1 MTFISH
7 LDLGTFEIVA
17 LLRMMF
23 LMLCVV
29 FAAAGPG
36 NPGVGDV
43 FSMGPT
49 MTDGAVP
56 HMLPSAADGG
66 AGFVLGGWCS
76 TLNFMSPLYA
86 SIAGQM
92 CGRGAQKGIA
102 HVLEGPMA
110 GQASSWARTEGI
122 SKIFWPTGK
131 NSTPPSSSSWGGDDP
146 AVPCVKC
153 GPIPGLNNGQ
163 GGGKSGRWRWV
174 FLPSI
179 VTVAHLGE
187 QTRMRRWFGGS
198 KYGFSIN
205 HYLMGSLLLL
215 ICLPTTAAV
224 TCRTCFDQ
232 IQGCTG
238 GNTCPFVATTA
249 QNGLLLGGVAAATA
263 TAIVA
268 RDVFP
273 LRFTRILTR
282 GVLDSLLI
290 IGRRPPPGTAV
301 DLTALSNAQL
311 TDQLLTSGVEQASIL
326 DEVSTRLAAASTAIE
341 IARLTA
347 ICTTITSKQRL
358 GRGSHGAVASGDG
371 TAELVGVYRY
381 CAVLAGKVVRTR
393 LSQVASVLPPELAQG
408 DAQAKVVPPEKIVK
422 PKSMAEF
429 ADILVTWTML
439 LSGLG
444 IASIL
449 VSGAFLREVVFD
461 PIHDGTMAWEGAFE
475 LWLVY
480 LEEVE
485 RTAGDEVNLTNVYNR
500 GAQDT
505 MIKRAMERLPRP
517 PAGIFRGG
525 GGSGSGGGGDADDEP
540 KWNGSFNAKSSSTCL
555 TFNLGKKKHPANCLN
570 EKGGCK
576 FNHVCDAY
584 VGDKGP
590 GGRCGSD
597 KHHRLN
603 CDNPAKQPSEQK

>member
-1 MTFISH
+1 
-7 LDLGTFEIVA
+7 
-17 LLRMMF
+17 MF
-23 LMLCVV
+23 LMLCAV
-29 FAAAGPG
+29 FAAAGPEV
-36 NPGVGDV
+36 PGVGDV
-43 FSMGPT
+43 FPMGPT
-49 MTDGAVP
+49 MADGAVP
-56 HMLPSAADGG
+56 HMLPSAPVGG

-86 SIAGQM
+86 SIAVQM
-92 CGRGAQKGIA
+92 CNQGAQKGIA
-102 HVLEGPMA
+102 HVPEGPRA
-110 GQASSWARTEGI
+110 GQASSRAQTEGI
-122 SKIFWPTGK
+122 SKIFCSTGK
-131 NSTPPSSSSWGGDDP
+131 NSTSPTSSYSGGDDP
-146 AVPCVKC
+146 AGPHDKCARIPC
-153 GPIPGLNNGQ
+153 LNNGP
-163 GGGKSGRWRWV
+163 GGGKSRRWRWV

-179 VTVAHLGE
+179 VIVAHLGE
-187 QTRMRRWFGGS
+187 LSTMRRWFGGA

-205 HYLMGSLLLL
+205 RYLMGSFLLL

-238 GNTCPFVATTA
+238 GDTCPFVATTA

-263 TAIVA
+263 TAIIA

-282 GVLDSLLI
+282 SVLDSLLI

-301 DLTALSNAQL
+301 DLTALTNAQL
-311 TDQLLTSGVEQASIL
+311 TEPLMTSGVEQASIL
-326 DEVSTRLAAASTAIE
+326 EEVSKRLGVATSQIE
-341 IARLTA
+341 ITRLTA
-347 ICTTITSKQRL
+347 ICTAITAKQRL

-393 LSQVASVLPPELAQG
+393 LSQVASVMPPEMAQG
-408 DAQAKVVPPEKIVK
+408 DAQVKAVPPEKIVK

-429 ADILVTWTML
+429 ADILITWSML
-439 LSGLG
+439 LAGLG
-444 IASIL
+444 IASVL

-505 MIKRAMERLPRP
+505 MIKRAMERLPKP
-517 PAGIFRGG
+517 PSGIFRGG
-525 GGSGSGGGGDADDEP
+525 GGGNGDGDEEP
-540 KWNGSFNAKSSSTCL
+540 KWNGSFNSKSAATCL

-597 KHHRLN
+597 KHARHN
-603 CDNPAKQPSEQK
+603 CDNPAKQPTEQK